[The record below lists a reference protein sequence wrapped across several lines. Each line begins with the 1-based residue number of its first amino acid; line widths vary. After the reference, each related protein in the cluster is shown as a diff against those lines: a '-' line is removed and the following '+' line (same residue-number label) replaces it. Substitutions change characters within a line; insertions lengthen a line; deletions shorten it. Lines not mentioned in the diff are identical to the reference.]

1 MGLKSKIRV
10 FQLSFSFASHNSY
23 VQNSLSSNFNS
34 AFDEQSGRLM
44 ASLDSNRK
52 QNKAVKTDFDFLP
65 QRIDTRHLPSV
76 SKGLTWIRSDYL
88 SLNPFYPQLGLK
100 SSKERRRRKI
110 FVKPGPFLAIYICPI
125 QRAVYYV
132 KKSFSSLGFM
142 CVFRQK
148 KVRAFFK
155 YLLLLSLAFSF
166 PIILQKA
173 YWRNF

>member
-65 QRIDTRHLPSV
+65 
-76 SKGLTWIRSDYL
+76 
-88 SLNPFYPQLGLK
+88 
-100 SSKERRRRKI
+100 
-110 FVKPGPFLAIYICPI
+110 YIE
-125 QRAVYYV
+125 
-132 KKSFSSLGFM
+132 
-142 CVFRQK
+142 
-148 KVRAFFK
+148 
-155 YLLLLSLAFSF
+155 
-166 PIILQKA
+166 ILDICHPWAKD
-173 YWRNF
+173 